1 MSDMLHILNG
11 SSIEEPLRQSS
22 VPGDFFSFRDALIAG
37 PVIAGLNKEQWREL
51 RVEHLA
57 SAYGVEPNKCDQQ
70 LLEQTQVLESYST
83 HDEVVLWFEHDLFC
97 QLNLLYL
104 LDWFAHVDLAGTRL
118 SLVNVGEF
126 PGKENFRGLG
136 ELNEQELE
144 SLFPQR
150 QTVSATQLELA
161 SAAWRSFSSPDPT
174 SLESI
179 LHTDTSSLPFLST
192 ALAAHLRRFPNTA
205 NGLGQIENKS
215 LELVEN
221 GSEEF
226 GDLFPAFV
234 ALESVYGLGDTQ
246 LWISLVNLSKA
257 DEPLLTT
264 QTESNSS
271 RVSPKATFKIT
282 AAGKAV
288 LNGESDFVKLNG
300 VDHWLGGVHLQ
311 GSDRL
316 WRWDNE
322 VGRLKYC

>member
-1 MSDMLHILNG
+1 MLHILNG

-22 VPGDFFSFRDALIAG
+22 VPGEFLSFRDALIDG
-37 PVIAGLNKEQWREL
+37 PVIAGLAKDQWRQL

-57 SAYGVEPNKCDQQ
+57 STYGVDPNTCDQQ
-70 LLEQTQVLESYST
+70 LSEQTQALESYT
-83 HDEVVLWFEHDLFC
+83 KHDEVVLWFEHDLFC

-104 LDWFAHVDLAGTRL
+104 LDWFAHIDLAGTKL
-118 SLVNVGEF
+118 SLVNIGEF

-136 ELNEQELE
+136 ELNEKELA

-150 QTVSATQLELA
+150 QTVSTTQLELA

-179 LHTDTSSLPFLST
+179 LETDTSSLPFLST
-192 ALAAHLRRFPNTA
+192 ALAAHLRRFPNTT
-205 NGLGQIENKS
+205 NGLGQIENRS
-215 LELVEN
+215 LELVGN
-221 GSEEF
+221 GREQF
-226 GDLFPAFV
+226 ADLFPEFIATE
-234 ALESVYGLGDTQ
+234 AVYGLGDSQ
-246 LWISLVNLSKA
+246 LWLSLVNLSKV

-264 QTESNSS
+264 QAESNPS
-271 RVSPKATFKIT
+271 RLSPKAIFKIT
-282 AAGKAV
+282 AAGKSV

-300 VDHWLGGVHLQ
+300 VDQWLGGVHLQ

-322 VGRLKYC
+322 VGHLKYC

>member
-1 MSDMLHILNG
+1 MLHILNG
-11 SSIEEPLRQSS
+11 SSIEEPLRESG
-22 VPGDFFSFRDALIAG
+22 VPGKFFSFRDALIAG
-37 PVIAGLNKEQWREL
+37 PIIAGLNKEQWRQL

-57 SAYGVEPNKCDQQ
+57 SSYGVEPNTCDQQ
-70 LLEQTQVLESYST
+70 LSEQSEALESYST

-104 LDWFAHVDLAGTRL
+104 LDWFAHVDLAQTKL
-118 SLVNVGEF
+118 SLVNIGEF

-136 ELNEQELE
+136 ELNEKELA

-150 QTVSATQLELA
+150 QMVTATQLELA
-161 SAAWRSFSSPDPT
+161 SAAWRAFSSPDPT

-179 LHTDTSSLPFLST
+179 LQTDTSSLPFLST
-192 ALAAHLRRFPNTA
+192 AMSAHLRRFPNTA

-221 GSEEF
+221 GRELFS
-226 GDLFPAFV
+226 DLFPEFIAT
-234 ALESVYGLGDTQ
+234 EPVYGLGDSQ
-246 LWISLVNLSKA
+246 LWLTLVNLS
-257 DEPLLTT
+257 EGNQPLLTT
-264 QTESNSS
+264 QSDNE
-271 RVSPKATFKIT
+271 RVSPTTTFKIT
-282 AAGKAV
+282 DAGKAV
-288 LNGESDFVKLNG
+288 LNGRSDFVHLNG
-300 VDHWLGGVHLQ
+300 VDQWLGGVHLQ